1 MNVGINNSATKTTV
15 AHIRKLHADMQQK
28 LAEQLVPPLQY
39 AELPD
44 VDGVNIT
51 SIELY
56 DFACELR
63 SQMRGIKFGPAFGH
77 YVTRNYDVLSV
88 YYEEDEF
95 ILGQIAYGPDNSGV
109 NKYIVQSRLISNE
122 RYSRHN
128 HAYHTRAGND
138 MKRMLR
144 EAKKNLRRWN
154 PTEVAALS
162 RSEAGDRMR
171 QYLRKFERAE
181 SDAREKLVGSIYV
194 SKDRPI
200 FKEFR
205 HMLNTGYEFAD
216 PTFRDLIAEW
226 VDAEK
231 ILSEH
236 DLQFPVKFVNIA
248 QRFGRQVVHTVDT
261 EYRNGDVYMSFK
273 DGSAPI
279 VQSFQS
285 DDVPEDVVEKVS
297 VLSILGNDE
306 YVEGVGYKHNETTYW
321 LHV

>member
-1 MNVGINNSATKTTV
+1 MSTFQIHNMATKTTT
-15 AHIRKLHADMQQK
+15 AEIQKLHAHMQQK
-28 LAEQLVPPLQY
+28 LTEQPRHR
-39 AELPD
+39 ELPD

-51 SIELY
+51 SMELY

-63 SQMRGIKFGPAFGH
+63 SQMRGIKFGPAFGQ
-77 YVTRNYDVLSV
+77 YVTTDYSVLSV
-88 YYEEDEF
+88 YYEEDAY
-95 ILGQIAYGPDNSGV
+95 IIGQIGYIPDSSGV
-109 NKYIVQSRLISNE
+109 LKYVVQSRLIANE
-122 RYSRHN
+122 RYNRHN
-128 HAYHTRAGND
+128 HAYHTRTGSD

-154 PTEVAALS
+154 PTEIAALS
-162 RSEAGDRMR
+162 RTNAGDKMR
-171 QYLRKFERAE
+171 RYLHKFERAE
-181 SDAREKLVGSIYV
+181 SDAREKLVGSVYV
-194 SKDRPI
+194 GKDRPI

-205 HMLNTGYEFAD
+205 HMLSTEYEFAD

-231 ILSEH
+231 ILSDH
-236 DLQFPVKFVNIA
+236 ALQFPVKFVNIA

-285 DDVPEDVVEKVS
+285 DDVPEDVVQKVS
-297 VLSILGNDE
+297 VLSMLGDEE
-306 YVEGVGYKHNETTYW
+306 YVEGVGYKHDETTYW